1 MICRIRAKVL
11 GKQNDN
17 GKLDLKGNLLCE
29 DYFFDLQA
37 NVNEW
42 LKFNKNLY
50 SLNFLKST
58 KDEVNLQDLDL
69 KGTIQFH

>member
-11 GKQNDN
+11 EKQNDY
-17 GKLDLKGNLLCE
+17 GKLDLKRNLLCE

-50 SLNFLKST
+50 LLNF
-58 KDEVNLQDLDL
+58 
-69 KGTIQFH
+69 